1 MGTDPVK
8 VNKRK
13 EEKSKQLQTSVKFI
27 PGQPFFLL
35 EETKIPF
42 VSQVTWIEA

>member
-8 VNKRK
+8 VNKR
-13 EEKSKQLQTSVKFI
+13 EGERSKQLQSSVKLT

-35 EETKIPF
+35 KETKIPF
-42 VSQVTWIEA
+42 LSQVTCIQV